1 MRGRARSR
9 LVGELI
15 GGTRAGRLDSTCSQ
29 CEPRARRCGSHLG
42 LLRIAVGVPK
52 DEPAI
57 EQGSRKENVM
67 TKIGEFVL
75 PVANFERTGMNVSP
89 GIDFVKG
96 SIAEFVEYIFL
107 LPGLERIPRAR
118 LPGSMP
124 TYLGRRRHCMH
135 SSGTKSAGQ
144 CVYLRLLSSTSVWHE
159 EIVVM
164 GGDLRV
170 QSLCYFNYSNK
181 H

>member
-89 GIDFVKG
+89 WNRLCQGVHCG
-96 SIAEFVEYIFL
+96 VRRVH
-107 LPGLERIPRAR
+107 LPPPRAR
-118 LPGSMP
+118 AYTAGALAGFDAGPIWDDE
-124 TYLGRRRHCMH
+124 
-135 SSGTKSAGQ
+135 GTA
-144 CVYLRLLSSTSVWHE
+144 CILRERS
-159 EIVVM
+159 
-164 GGDLRV
+164 LRV
-170 QSLCYFNYSNK
+170 NASI
-181 H
+181 